1 MFTDP
6 ASKVSVP
13 LDVVTRTAVKAAPR
27 LIEPPVVTVFA
38 SDLANTP
45 LATQIFESIF
55 VITIEPCITFPA
67 PAIFNPNPAVKAAEP
82 TTETSINELAP
93 KYPEVV

>member
-1 MFTDP
+1 MLTEP

-13 LDVVTRTAVKAAPR
+13 FDVVTRTAVKAAPR
-27 LIEPPVVTVFA
+27 LIEPPVVVVFA

-55 VITIEPCITFPA
+55 VITIEPCITFA
-67 PAIFNPNPAVKAAEP
+67 ALEIFNPNPAVKAAVLTVEASRLEP
-82 TTETSINELAP
+82 AP